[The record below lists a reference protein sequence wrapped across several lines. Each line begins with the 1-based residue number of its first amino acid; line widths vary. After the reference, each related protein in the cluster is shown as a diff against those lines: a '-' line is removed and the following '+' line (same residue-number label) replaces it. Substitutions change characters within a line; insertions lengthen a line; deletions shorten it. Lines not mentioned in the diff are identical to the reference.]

1 MMKQKRSTIKQ
12 VAEKAGVSPATISRY
27 LNNSRSFPDDVKERI
42 SNAIKDLHYA
52 PNASARSLKQNK
64 TQIIGMIIPDMVVY
78 THICKIIEHILYDHH
93 YSLMIATSDYD
104 SQKEYQ
110 LLQKL
115 FQQGVDGILLAS
127 CGQNNEYISFIRDQ
141 GVPILLFDRY
151 LSTLP
156 DMNYVLEKGVECVRK
171 FTEYAISQGHRKMAY
186 LQGPSNELVSTER
199 FDEFRRILGAHGIP
213 ENPRFYYK
221 QVMTQEEIKKAS
233 NDILDHLDEVTIVIT
248 TNAKQIKHF
257 VMTANER
264 GIRIPDDISITGFGL
279 DEYRTLFPYPMTC
292 IIQNHREIGKQ
303 CAKMMLELIDDEA
316 PQPKKILIDSDFF
329 IGSSVKRLC

>member
-1 MMKQKRSTIKQ
+1 
-12 VAEKAGVSPATISRY
+12 
-27 LNNSRSFPDDVKERI
+27 
-42 SNAIKDLHYA
+42 
-52 PNASARSLKQNK
+52 
-64 TQIIGMIIPDMVVY
+64 
-78 THICKIIEHILYDHH
+78 
-93 YSLMIATSDYD
+93 
-104 SQKEYQ
+104 
-110 LLQKL
+110 
-115 FQQGVDGILLAS
+115 
-127 CGQNNEYISFIRDQ
+127 
-141 GVPILLFDRY
+141 
-151 LSTLP
+151 
-156 DMNYVLEKGVECVRK
+156 
-171 FTEYAISQGHRKMAY
+171 
-186 LQGPSNELVSTER
+186 
-199 FDEFRRILGAHGIP
+199 
-213 ENPRFYYK
+213 
-221 QVMTQEEIKKAS
+221 MTQEEIKKAS